1 VAQAIGAL
9 CMAAEEHS
17 HKTLAYFLSPLCMLV
32 DFVAL
37 CDDGGRGGAE
47 SPSLIW
53 ETTVFIVYSG
63 STRDLEMSSRRHSRS
78 YSAMNKIT
86 WFTRLESTS

>member
-1 VAQAIGAL
+1 
-9 CMAAEEHS
+9 MAAEEHS
-17 HKTLAYFLSPLCMLV
+17 HKTLAYFLPPLCMLV

-63 STRDLEMSSRRHSRS
+63 LGDELSQTLTELQRDEQDNMV
-78 YSAMNKIT
+78 YPP
-86 WFTRLESTS
+86 